1 MKKME
6 DMSKRRRR
14 RRGGEMKR
22 QREEQKRENDSTRA
36 ELVLGRLGEEGKGG
50 HQ

>member
-6 DMSKRRRR
+6 DMSKGRRR

-22 QREEQKRENDSTRA
+22 QREEQKREKDSTRA
-36 ELVLGRLGEEGKGG
+36 ELVLGRL
-50 HQ
+50 